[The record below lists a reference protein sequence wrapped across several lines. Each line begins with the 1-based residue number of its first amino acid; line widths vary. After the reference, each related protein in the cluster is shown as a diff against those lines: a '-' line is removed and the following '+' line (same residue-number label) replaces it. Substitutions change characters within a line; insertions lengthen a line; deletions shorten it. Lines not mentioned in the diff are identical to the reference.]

1 MHPNAEKQSFPT
13 GRSFTSN
20 LRKPVTQGINKFH
33 LQRVNLSHPTHL
45 WQSMSMNTEGV
56 RSNTTTSIEIQDA
69 FKRRHSSRALQNS
82 KHLVTNVRVKE
93 EEVPNIITVLEKAPK
108 QTLSEIRRTH
118 SDQMFAS
125 ICESNTSVGSTNTL
139 AKSKSHTDFSNAT
152 TDMSDQHLLDKNNGK
167 ATIDRNFFKSMAMT
181 IKGNRPSMADA
192 DVVDDRACMH
202 YTGCCTSTSSCGE
215 KTRNVVTRWI
225 EGHAMRVRI
234 NLKFRLLHERIRAC
248 ETSNDPNFEDETN

>member
-1 MHPNAEKQSFPT
+1 
-13 GRSFTSN
+13 
-20 LRKPVTQGINKFH
+20 
-33 LQRVNLSHPTHL
+33 
-45 WQSMSMNTEGV
+45 
-56 RSNTTTSIEIQDA
+56 
-69 FKRRHSSRALQNS
+69 
-82 KHLVTNVRVKE
+82 
-93 EEVPNIITVLEKAPK
+93 
-108 QTLSEIRRTH
+108 
-118 SDQMFAS
+118 
-125 ICESNTSVGSTNTL
+125 
-139 AKSKSHTDFSNAT
+139 
-152 TDMSDQHLLDKNNGK
+152 MSDQHLLDKNNGK